1 MGDGVGLGTI
11 ADVTNAATGVG
22 GFLYNV
28 FNRGYLARRED
39 SAVQRRT
46 ADLKKAGINPLLAAG
61 QAASSAAP
69 APVQGTKLTP
79 QMLAMKGQALQNEAQ
94 TIENDVSRITA
105 DERTWAATYNT
116 MAADYGQQYAYR
128 QLKDYENQQQVMKSY
143 GLPAGMAGTRA
154 AEVMMHQRALSTM
167 DGPAKAGYLAL
178 LAMIYGPGI
187 ASAIPGIK

>member
-1 MGDGVGLGTI
+1 MADGVGLGTA

-39 SAVQRRT
+39 TAVQRRT

-69 APVQGTKLTP
+69 TPVQGTKLTP
-79 QMLAMKGQALQNEAQ
+79 QMLAMKGQSLQNDNQSNENLLQKWLLPYRRNIGIDAAN
-94 TIENDVSRITA
+94 TAKIE
-105 DERTWAATYNT
+105 NT
-116 MAADYGQQYAYR
+116 MANT
-128 QLKDYENQQQVMKSY
+128 QLTDYEEMRDLMSTY

-167 DGPAKAGYLAL
+167 DGPAQAGYLAL